1 MHDGLFAEVPAAAS
15 LTSSG
20 LEIVDE
26 RMEEWN
32 LEERKQ

>member
-1 MHDGLFAEVPAAAS
+1 MHDGLFAEVLAAAS

-26 RMEEWN
+26 RMEE
-32 LEERKQ
+32 LELGREKT